1 MSTAPFQ
8 HPLRN
13 WTGPWTL
20 AALVA
25 LAALGLVAYRP
36 PVPQPTTAPDTTFA
50 AARALRLVDVLA
62 SAPRPVGS
70 AAHDGARGVLL
81 ARLRRLGLQVDTQT
95 TEVVQREGDV
105 VGAVRVRNILARLA
119 GHDLTGSVLLVAH
132 YDGVP
137 GAPAAADDGAG
148 VATIVETL
156 RALRAMDPLRNDVVV
171 LLSDGEELGLAGAR
185 AFAAA
190 PWPERPS
197 VVLNFDARG
206 DAGPSLMF
214 QTGPG
219 SGPVVRHF
227 ARTPLPL
234 ASSLFQEIYRRMP
247 NDTDLSVFIAMG
259 LPGLDFA
266 NGERGAMYHTPLDAP
281 DNLSPRTVQHA
292 GDHALA
298 LAKAL
303 GRADLSAVARGGPD
317 PVYFYVPGLGL
328 VQYAVGWAVPLA
340 LLLVALLVGVAVGG
354 VRHGRI
360 RAAGVLAG
368 FAVALLA
375 TVAAAALGAGL
386 WALVRGA
393 HAEQGTLIGAAL
405 YREGPYAAA
414 VVALGAGVVFGL
426 FLLLGR
432 WLAAA
437 SLALGALL
445 VPGVLAVAMAFAIP
459 RGSHVFLWPTV
470 FALAMLTVL
479 VRRPESQSDAP
490 ATTGFMLVLA
500 PGVLLLMA
508 PGVWL
513 VWVFLSIT
521 AAAIIGALTAVTA
534 LLLLPLLDAFGRPV
548 RWWFPAFTVLLAGVL
563 VVVGLMDDHIDAQR
577 PLADQLLYV
586 VDRDS
591 ARAWWATADP
601 ATDPWSGRFV
611 GAGAEH
617 VQLGRFSLLAPYPGR
632 AQPAPLVERPGA
644 QATVLEEHQSDD
656 RRIVTLQVAWPAGT
670 VLGVIAPRGSVRL
683 LGVAGGTDGRP
694 DGGSKGPVE
703 GPGPPVPGDWSV
715 ERWDADV
722 PITLTLDVAANS
734 SLSLRL
740 AGYRQG
746 LPELPGSPPLQRPPD
761 RMAAPRRVTDV
772 TIVRETRVF

>member
-20 AALVA
+20 TALVA
-25 LAALGLVAYRP
+25 LAVLGLFAYRP
-36 PVPQPTTAPDTTFA
+36 PPPQPTTAPDTTFA
-50 AARALRLVDVLA
+50 AARALRLVDSLA

-70 AAHDGARGVLL
+70 VAHDSVRAFLL
-81 ARLRRLGLQVDTQT
+81 TRLRGLGLQVDTQT
-95 TEVVQREGDV
+95 AEVVQREG
-105 VGAVRVRNILARLA
+105 GATWAVRARNILGRLP
-119 GHDLTGSVLLVAH
+119 GRDPTGSVLLVAH
-132 YDGVP
+132 YDGVLR
-137 GAPAAADDGAG
+137 APAAADDGSG

-156 RALRAMDPLRNDVVV
+156 RALRATGPLRNDIVV

-214 QTGPG
+214 ETGPS
-219 SGPVVRHF
+219 SGPLVRHF
-227 ARTPLPL
+227 AETPLPL

-247 NDTDLSVFIAMG
+247 NSTDLSVFIAMG
-259 LPGLDFA
+259 LPGLNFA
-266 NGERGAMYHTPLDAP
+266 NGERGALYHTPLDAP
-281 DNLSPRTVQHA
+281 ANLSSRTVQHD

-303 GRADLSAVARGGPD
+303 GHADLSTAARGGPD

-328 VQYAVGWAVPLA
+328 LHYAVGWVVPLA
-340 LLLVALLVGVAVGG
+340 LLFVALLVGVAVDGARRG
-354 VRHGRI
+354 RVRTD
-360 RAAGVLAG
+360 G
-368 FAVALLA
+368 FLVGFVVALLA
-375 TVAAAALGAGL
+375 TGVAAALGAGL
-386 WALVRGA
+386 WVVVRGA
-393 HAEQGTLIGAAL
+393 HPEWGTLIGAAL

-414 VVALGAGVVFGL
+414 VVALGVGVVFGF
-426 FLLLGR
+426 FLLVRR
-432 WLAAA
+432 WFAAP

-445 VPGVLAVAMAFAIP
+445 LPAAVAVFMAFAMP
-459 RGSHVFLWPTV
+459 WGSHVFLWPTV
-470 FALAMLTVL
+470 FGLAMLAVL
-479 VRRPESQSDAP
+479 IRRPGSSDAP
-490 ATTGFMLVLA
+490 ATAGFMLVLA

-508 PGVWL
+508 PLVWL

-521 AAAIIGALTAVTA
+521 AAAVIGALAAVTA
-534 LLLLPLLDAFGRPV
+534 LLLLPFLDAFGRPV
-548 RWWFPAFTVLLAGVL
+548 RWWFPAFAVLLAGVL
-563 VVVGLMDDHIDAQR
+563 VAIGLTGDRSDAER
-577 PLADQLLYV
+577 PLADQLFYV

-591 ARAWWATADP
+591 GRAWWATADP

-617 VQLGRFSLLAPYPGR
+617 MQLSRLSLLASYPGR
-632 AQPAPLVERPGA
+632 AQPAPAVDRPGA
-644 QATVLEEHQSDD
+644 QTTVLEDRQSDG

-670 VLGVIAPRGSVRL
+670 MLGVVAPRGPVRL
-683 LGVAGGTDGRP
+683 LGVAGLDDSVEGR
-694 DGGSKGPVE
+694 GKRPVE
-703 GPGPPVPGDWSV
+703 GRTPPAGSGWRV

-722 PITLTLDVAANS
+722 PITLTLSVAADS
-734 SLSLRL
+734 SVSLRL

-746 LPELPGSPPLQRPPD
+746 LPELPNAPSLGRPAD
-761 RMAAPRRVTDV
+761 RMAAPRRITDV
-772 TIVRETRVF
+772 TIVREFRVF